1 MHKNALWTKLGSRLQ
16 LVKSAKGAQFNWLFL
31 PGGPGLGSESLHELI
46 DCLDIPGSLWCL
58 DLPGDGSNTTSNN
71 AEAFQ
76 HWSSA
81 LLEAVNAFE
90 NVILVGHSTGGMY
103 ALATPLLEKALT
115 GLVLIDSAPDT
126 SWQIALGEMMKA
138 SPIPALND
146 LNQLYIQNPSP
157 VILKE
162 MTLTSASYFFTEQG
176 LQKGL
181 SMLSGLPYNVET
193 CNWSDK
199 NFDSTYQA
207 KWIPQTLPTLIMAGS
222 HDYMTSLNLFK
233 NNEAFHRPNIMMH
246 EISQANH
253 FPWIENPKEVAALF
267 NDYCKLIQ

>member
-1 MHKNALWTKLGSRLQ
+1 MHKNAIWTNLGSRLRFM
-16 LVKSAKGAQFNWLFL
+16 KSEKGIPFNWLFL
-31 PGGPGLGSESLHELI
+31 PGGPGLGSESLHELV
-46 DCLDIPGSLWCL
+46 DCLKLPGTLWCL

-71 AEAFQ
+71 AESFKN
-76 HWSSA
+76 WSKA

-103 ALATPLLEKALT
+103 ALATPLLEDALT

-138 SPIPALND
+138 SPTPALEH
-146 LNQLYIQNPSP
+146 LHQLYMQNPSP
-157 VILKE
+157 AILKE
-162 MTLTSASYFFTEQG
+162 MTLTSAPYFFTEQG

-181 SMLSGLPYNVET
+181 SMLRNLPYNDET

-207 KWIPQTLPTLIMAGS
+207 LWIPKTIPTLIMAGS
-222 HDYMTSLNLFK
+222 QDHMTSLSLFK
-233 NNEAFHRPNIMMH
+233 QHEAFNRPNISMR

-253 FPWIENPKEVAALF
+253 FPWIENPEEVAAVF
-267 NDYCKLIQ
+267 SEYYQNIQ